1 MASYDPAG
9 ASFGA
14 CHIRAGDLAVLEVLF
29 NGTSG
34 VHWDCNAGWNSAA
47 REWFGLTAAEG
58 AGDGGAAAE
67 QIELSNN
74 SLSGCLPPSLGA
86 LSRLVKLDLSDN
98 SLAGPIPPPVGQCAS
113 LRALALDKNGS
124 P

>member
-14 CHIRAGDLAVLEVLF
+14 CHIRAGDLSVLEVLF

-58 AGDGGAAAE
+58 AGDG
-67 QIELSNN
+67 I
-74 SLSGCLPPSLGA
+74 SGSRTATA
-86 LSRLVKLDLSDN
+86 LLDDKVQ
-98 SLAGPIPPPVGQCAS
+98 GCKEGRPPPWYRDENFS
-113 LRALALDKNGS
+113 
-124 P
+124 